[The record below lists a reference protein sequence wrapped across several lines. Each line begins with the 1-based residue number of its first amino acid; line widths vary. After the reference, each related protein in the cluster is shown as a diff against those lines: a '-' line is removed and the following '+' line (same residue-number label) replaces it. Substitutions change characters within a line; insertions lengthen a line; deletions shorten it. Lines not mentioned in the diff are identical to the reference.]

1 MKCPSILEVNDL
13 RPNSLSFQHLNR
25 MGPDQEPERDRH
37 NWRLSHILKSGNR
50 PLLTE
55 EAFARF

>member
-50 PLLTE
+50 PL
-55 EAFARF
+55 